1 MKKRLLSMKQIQE
14 LIPLS
19 RAQLDRYVS
28 DPAYAHLGFPKPF
41 KIGFRVFFL
50 EQDIVDWI
58 DRMTDQRA
66 S

>member
-1 MKKRLLSMKQIQE
+1 M
-14 LIPLS
+14 S
-19 RAQLDRYVS
+19 RAQLDRYVH
-28 DPAYAHLGFPKPF
+28 DPVYAHLGFPKPH

-58 DRMTDQRA
+58 DRMTTQRA

>member
-1 MKKRLLSMKQIQE
+1 MKQVQE

-19 RAQLDRYVS
+19 RAQLDRYVR
-28 DPAYAHLGFPKPF
+28 DPEYAHLGFPKPF

-50 EQDIVDWI
+50 EQDIIDWI
-58 DRMTDQRA
+58 DRVTDKRA

>member
-1 MKKRLLSMKQIQE
+1 MKKRLLSMKQVQE

-19 RAQLDRYVS
+19 RAQLDRYVH
-28 DPAYAHLGFPKPF
+28 DPVYAHLGFPKPYR
-41 KIGFRVFFL
+41 IGFRVFFL

-58 DRMTDQRA
+58 DRITAQRA

>member
-1 MKKRLLSMKQIQE
+1 MKKRLLSMKQVQE

-19 RAQLDRYVS
+19 RAQLDRYVH
-28 DPAYAHLGFPKPF
+28 DPVYAHMGFPKPY

-50 EQDIVDWI
+50 EQAIFDWI
-58 DRMTDQRA
+58 DQVTSERA